1 MRRRYMPVAVIAALL
16 TVVTPSAAQTI
27 TVYDTNGPR
36 LGGSVSYGGHGVDWE
51 MSLDSRTLW
60 NRVHFRALV
69 GQGRWVQGE
78 ATLPPAGND
87 PTVTRAG
94 FAVIRTGPFDAYAP
108 IRVYGGAGL
117 SALIPR
123 GVRMDTVVGLHAL
136 IGIEA
141 VGDRWSFGPEAQI
154 DLPTRT
160 YNRYSLD
167 RPGGYLFPTARIGVF
182 ARRRL

>member
-1 MRRRYMPVAVIAALL
+1 MRRTYLPVAVIAALL
-16 TVVTPSAAQTI
+16 SAVTPSAAQTI
-27 TVYDTNGPR
+27 SVYDTNGPR
-36 LGGSVSYGGHGVDWE
+36 VGGSVSYGGHGVDWE
-51 MSLDSRTLW
+51 MSVDSRMLW

-69 GQGRWVQGE
+69 GQGWWVGSE
-78 ATLPPAGND
+78 ATLPPDGND

-94 FAVIRTGPFDAYAP
+94 FAAIKTGPFDAYAP
-108 IRVYGGAGL
+108 IRVYGGGGL

-123 GVRMDTVVGLHAL
+123 AVQMDTVVGLHAL

-154 DLPTRT
+154 DLPARAH
-160 YNRYSLD
+160 NRYSLG
-167 RPGGYLFPTARIGVF
+167 RPGSYLFPTARIGVF

>member
-1 MRRRYMPVAVIAALL
+1 MRRTYMPVTVIAALL
-16 TVVTPSAAQTI
+16 AAVTPSAAQTI

-51 MSLDSRTLW
+51 MSLDSRLLW
-60 NRVHFRALV
+60 NRVYFRALV
-69 GQGRWVQGE
+69 GQGRWVGEE
-78 ATLPPAGND
+78 ATLPPAGTD

-94 FAVIRTGPFDAYAP
+94 FAVIKTGPFDAYAP
-108 IRVYGGAGL
+108 IRVYGGGGL

-141 VGDRWSFGPEAQI
+141 VGDRWSFGPEVQI

-167 RPGGYLFPTARIGVF
+167 RPGSYLFPTARIGIF

>member
-1 MRRRYMPVAVIAALL
+1 MRRTYMPLAVIAALL
-16 TVVTPSAAQTI
+16 AAVTPSPAQTI
-27 TVYDTNGPR
+27 SVYDTNGPR

-51 MSLDSRTLW
+51 MSLDSRAFW

-69 GQGRWVQGE
+69 GQGRWVEGV

-108 IRVYGGAGL
+108 VRVYGGAGL

-123 GVRMDTVVGLHAL
+123 GVPMDTVVGVHAL

-141 VGDRWSFGPEAQI
+141 VGDRWSFGPEVQI
-154 DLPTRT
+154 DLPART
-160 YNRYSLD
+160 HNLYSLD
-167 RPGGYLFPTARIGVF
+167 RPGSYLYPTARIGVF